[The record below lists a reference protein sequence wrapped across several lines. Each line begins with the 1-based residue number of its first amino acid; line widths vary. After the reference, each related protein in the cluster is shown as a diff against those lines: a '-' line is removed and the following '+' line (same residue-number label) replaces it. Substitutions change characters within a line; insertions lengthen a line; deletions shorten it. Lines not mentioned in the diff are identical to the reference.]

1 MSITSQVLVYQQQI
15 GEPDARPTRIQFQ
28 ELTVSSLTPARLPSG
43 GNSHI
48 VPTVSEDGVPYLLAK
63 AQYSVTREERTPLSE
78 LLMLLDFPAEQAAFV
93 GSIADNCPAK
103 ELQLFF
109 PFGMRDIRKGEKTQ
123 RVMYVKCESS
133 RSAGKT
139 LNVVS
144 THYGSLNYVEYPNA
158 VSFAFKGS
166 TQGTLL
172 IQLNTAA
179 AVWTSFEM
187 QGRHGKGAGFF
198 CTEDQLNN
206 YAALLN
212 RRDVTSGVMHD

>member
-1 MSITSQVLVYQQQI
+1 MSTTSQVLVYQQQI

-43 GNSHI
+43 GSSQI
-48 VPTVSEDGVPYLLAK
+48 ITSVSEDGVPYMVEK

-78 LLMLLDFPAEQAAFV
+78 LLTLLDFPAEQADFV
-93 GSIADNCPAK
+93 GSIADNCPAN

-109 PFGMRDIRKGEKTQ
+109 PFGLRDIRKGEKTQ
-123 RVMYVKCESS
+123 RVMYVKCDNN
-133 RSAGKT
+133 RAKT
-139 LNVVS
+139 LSVVS
-144 THYGSLNYVEYPNA
+144 THYGSLNYTEYPNA
-158 VSFAFKGS
+158 VSFALRDS
-166 TQGTLL
+166 TQSTLL

-187 QGRHGKGAGFF
+187 LGRHGKSAGFF

-212 RRDVTSGVMHD
+212 RRDVTSGVLHD

>member
-1 MSITSQVLVYQQQI
+1 MSITSQVLIHQQQI
-15 GEPDARPTRIQFQ
+15 GEPDARPTRIHFQ

-43 GNSHI
+43 GSSQI
-48 VPTVSEDGVPYLLAK
+48 ITSVSEDGVPYLLAK

-78 LLMLLDFPAEQAAFV
+78 LLTLLDFPAEQAAFV
-93 GSIADNCPAK
+93 GSIADNCSAK
-103 ELQLFF
+103 DLQLFF
-109 PFGMRDIRKGEKTQ
+109 PFGLRDIRLAGKAQ

-139 LNVVS
+139 LSVVS
-144 THYGSLNYVEYPNA
+144 THYGSLNYTEYPNA
-158 VSFAFKGS
+158 VSFALRDS
-166 TQGTLL
+166 TQSTLL

-187 QGRHGKGAGFF
+187 QGRHGKSAGFF

-212 RRDVTSGVMHD
+212 RRDVTSGVIHD

>member
-1 MSITSQVLVYQQQI
+1 M
-15 GEPDARPTRIQFQ
+15 
-28 ELTVSSLTPARLPSG
+28 
-43 GNSHI
+43 
-48 VPTVSEDGVPYLLAK
+48 SEDGVPYMVEK

-78 LLMLLDFPAEQAAFV
+78 LLTLLDFPAEQADFV

-109 PFGMRDIRKGEKTQ
+109 PFGMRDIRQGEKQ
-123 RVMYVKCESS
+123 RVMYVKCDNN
-133 RSAGKT
+133 RAKT
-139 LNVVS
+139 LSVVS
-144 THYGSLNYVEYPNA
+144 TYFGSLNYTEYPNA
-158 VSFAFKGS
+158 VSFALKGS

-187 QGRHGKGAGFF
+187 QGRHGKSAGFF

>member
-15 GEPDARPTRIQFQ
+15 GEPDARPTRIHFQ

-78 LLMLLDFPAEQAAFV
+78 LLTLLDFPAEQADFV
-93 GSIADNCPAK
+93 GSIADNCPAN

-123 RVMYVKCESS
+123 RVMYVKCDNN
-133 RSAGKT
+133 RAKT
-139 LNVVS
+139 LSVVS
-144 THYGSLNYVEYPNA
+144 THYGSLNYTEYPNA
-158 VSFAFKGS
+158 VSFALRDS
-166 TQGTLL
+166 TQSTLL

-179 AVWTSFEM
+179 AVWTAFEM
-187 QGRHGKGAGFF
+187 QGRHGKSADFF

-212 RRDVTSGVMHD
+212 RRDVTSGVLHD

>member
-15 GEPDARPTRIQFQ
+15 GEPDARPTRIHFQ

-78 LLMLLDFPAEQAAFV
+78 LLTLLDFPAEQATFV

-123 RVMYVKCESS
+123 RVMYVKCDNN
-133 RSAGKT
+133 RAKT
-139 LNVVS
+139 LSVVS
-144 THYGSLNYVEYPNA
+144 THYGSLNYTEYPNA
-158 VSFAFKGS
+158 VSFALRDS
-166 TQGTLL
+166 TQSTLL

-179 AVWTSFEM
+179 AVWTAFEM
-187 QGRHGKGAGFF
+187 QGRHGKSAGFF
-198 CTEDQLNN
+198 CTEDQLND
-206 YAALLN
+206 YAVLLN
-212 RRDVTSGVMHD
+212 RRDVTSGVLHD